1 MTVVNTPKQSLQVVN
16 HFAVL
21 VDLKNQVAKVTLFYL
36 ALRKLKFLFV
46 KFVLDMLDVL
56 IHS

>member
-46 KFVLDMLDVL
+46 KFVLNVLDVL